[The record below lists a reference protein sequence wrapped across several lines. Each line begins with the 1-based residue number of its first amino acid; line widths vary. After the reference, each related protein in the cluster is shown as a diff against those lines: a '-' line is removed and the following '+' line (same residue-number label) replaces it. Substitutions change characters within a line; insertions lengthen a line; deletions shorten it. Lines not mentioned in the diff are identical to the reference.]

1 MINPIDLS
9 YIAGII
15 DGEGTI
21 GLHRNHFGPKERY
34 RTPSYMLRIRVK
46 MTDELIVRWLHS
58 ICGGRFYYSKKQI
71 GNCKSVFEWS
81 IVGKAANKLLLELLP
96 YLKLKKPQAEIGIEF
111 AKTINKTTGFQGI
124 LLPEVVKIREDLR
137 TRIVKLNHRG
147 VLN

>member
-1 MINPIDLS
+1 M
-9 YIAGII
+9 
-15 DGEGTI
+15 
-21 GLHRNHFGPKERY
+21 
-34 RTPSYMLRIRVK
+34 
-46 MTDELIVRWLHS
+46 
-58 ICGGRFYYSKKQI
+58 
-71 GNCKSVFEWS
+71 FEWS

-124 LLPEVVKIREDLR
+124 LLPEVVKTREDLR